1 MRADAITL
9 GATAAPAPLFARQLA
24 DQAPGAGT
32 TYTNATDLFAAVAIG
47 TYTFKAVLR
56 GVAATAD
63 DLNLRWTVPAGTTY
77 FAAAMDQDAGLAFN
91 PQTIISTGTPTS
103 AVTVGG
109 QGLAT
114 PVSWVL
120 EGTFIVTTA
129 GTVQLQFAAA
139 GGSGSPTLHAGSY
152 IALQKVA

>member
-1 MRADAITL
+1 MRADAITSGST
-9 GATAAPAPLFARQLA
+9 GASAPLFARQLA

-32 TYTNATDLFAAVAIG
+32 TYTNATDLFAAVVVG
-47 TYTFKAVLR
+47 TYTFRAILR

-77 FAAAMDQDAGLAFN
+77 FAAAMDFDASLTFAA
-91 PQTIISTGTPTS
+91 QALTSTGSPT
-103 AVTVGG
+103 AVVQLGG
-109 QGLAT
+109 QGIAN
-114 PVSWVL
+114 PMSWVL

-139 GGSGSPTLHAGSY
+139 GGSGSPTLHAGSHLV
-152 IALQKVA
+152 LQKVA